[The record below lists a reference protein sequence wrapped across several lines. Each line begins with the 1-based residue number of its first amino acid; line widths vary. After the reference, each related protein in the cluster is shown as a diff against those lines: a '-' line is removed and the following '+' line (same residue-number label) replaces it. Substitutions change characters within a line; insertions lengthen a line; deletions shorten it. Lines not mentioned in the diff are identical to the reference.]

1 MSVRET
7 LPTILRGDEAAILTP
22 EAFVRLDAF
31 AHEAD
36 NEMQLVYVRDECA
49 SRMRQGG
56 ASHGV
61 EYLLSQVCRI
71 HREHERAHQ
80 TLLALGDKLAAA
92 KQWEALAVVA
102 ERALAIEETGAAAH
116 LLVAAHEA
124 LKKDPERIEALQ
136 RAWTIIPDDLDLG
149 LTLAVRLGEIG
160 RGGERRA
167 LLGALMPRFAE
178 EKRYAGLEETA
189 LEFTEHEDHEGLV
202 QLIQSLP
209 MLVEQEAHA
218 QVTQLLGIAFPPL
231 ARAERAGE
239 VIDPVRKVVLKT
251 LDKLGAPAADRHR
264 PILVECLRQG
274 PGRDLPQ
281 PDPVIELSGVADTDK
296 PLIPSLERFDA
307 IVALPPGRA
316 VHHTSFG
323 AGRVTGND
331 SETVI
336 LDFAH
341 GRGHRMP
348 IVAAR
353 RSLTLLPDDDLR
365 LLAVVEPETLAR
377 MRSHEPVEILV
388 RALKSLGGLSDA
400 TRLKVFLVGSGLVP
414 PKDWN
419 VFWRKS
425 RAAAEKDPRID
436 SSRAF
441 EQTYQLAPE
450 GMEASDDDRAPLP
463 SLQPNKTVKQNL
475 ATLRKFLSQHPRADS
490 ALSQRFGRY
499 VQRAVLDPDGDR
511 VDRARAGLFFA
522 RWFPERVE
530 EWTNVLRTLWEQ
542 GLAISDLPGEDE
554 QLGLLRASHEAGVEA
569 DAILS
574 ALDSRFA
581 AVRTEGE
588 QARVQLD
595 DRGRDEMRRTLLAH
609 ATRYPGAALRLIEEE
624 LDRTTDGPEPWRLF
638 CSALTLIEE
647 RPKPSTADKV
657 LRWLEDGGA
666 FDAVLKGRP
675 CPEEFRL
682 KVRILMRQWKSSDR
696 YLFPALEAAERLG
709 LAEEAAA
716 IRSARKTKAERMFDG
731 VGQMVEDAE
740 LPVMTRATFERLTK
754 DLERMER
761 ELRTTIPATIQK
773 ARELGDLKENA
784 EYHSAKD
791 KQANVSKIVASLQLR
806 LSRARFVD
814 DIEVKDGKVGVGTEV
829 ILESGGEKLKYWILG
844 EDEHH
849 HGAHVISFQA
859 PVGRSLLGHSL
870 GDELELGEGAARKR
884 YRVVSVERRLPPHGA
899 EAAQETTEA

>member
-7 LPTILRGDEAAILTP
+7 LPTILRGDEAALLTP
-22 EAFVRLDAF
+22 EAFVRLDAL

-36 NEMQLVYVRDECA
+36 SEMQLVFVRDECA
-49 SRMRQGG
+49 ARMRQGG

-71 HREHERAHQ
+71 HREFERAHQ

-92 KQWEALAVVA
+92 KQWEALAAVA
-102 ERALAIEETGAAAH
+102 ERALVIEETGAAAH

-124 LKKDPERIEALQ
+124 LKQDPERIEALQ

-202 QLIQSLP
+202 QLIQTLP

-218 QVTQLLGIAFPPL
+218 EVTQLLDIAFPPL

-281 PDPVIELSGVADTDK
+281 PDPVIELSGVGDPDK
-296 PLIPSLERFDA
+296 PLLPALERFDA

-331 SETVI
+331 AETVI

-341 GRGHRMP
+341 GRGHKMP
-348 IVAAR
+348 IAAAR

-365 LLAVVEPETLAR
+365 LLAVSEPETLAR
-377 MRSHEPVEILV
+377 MRSHEPVEVMI

-414 PKDWN
+414 AKDWN
-419 VFWRKS
+419 LFWRKS
-425 RAAAEKDPRID
+425 RAAAEKDPRVD

-450 GMEASDDDRAPLP
+450 GMAVADDDRAPLP
-463 SLQPNKTVKQNL
+463 SLQPSKTVKQNL
-475 ATLRKFLSQHPRADS
+475 ATLRKFLSQHPRADA
-490 ALSQRFGRY
+490 ALAQRFGRY
-499 VQRAVLDPDGDR
+499 VQRAVLDDDGDR

-522 RWFPERVE
+522 RWYPERVE
-530 EWTNVLRTLWEQ
+530 EWTHVLRILWDQ
-542 GLAISDLPGEDE
+542 GLAISDLSGEDE
-554 QLGLLRASHEAGVEA
+554 QLTLLRASHEPGVAA

-581 AVRTEGE
+581 AVRTEAE
-588 QARVQLD
+588 QSRVQLD
-595 DRGRDEMRRTLLAH
+595 ERGRDEMRRALLAH

-624 LDRTTDGPEPWRLF
+624 LDHPSDGPEPWRLF
-638 CSALTLIEE
+638 CSTLTLIEE

-657 LRWLEDGGA
+657 LRWLEEGGA
-666 FDAVLKGRP
+666 FDRVLTGRE

-716 IRSARKTKAERMFDG
+716 IRAARKTKAERMFDG

-740 LPVMTRATFERLTK
+740 LPVMTRATFERLSK
-754 DLERMER
+754 ELDRMQR
-761 ELRTTIPATIQK
+761 ELRTTIPASIQK

-784 EYHSAKD
+784 EYHSAKL
-791 KQANVSKIVASLQLR
+791 KQANVSKIVSSLQLR

-829 ILESGGEKLKYWILG
+829 VLESDGDVLTYWILG

-849 HGAHVISFQA
+849 HGPHVISFQA
-859 PVGRSLLGHSL
+859 PVGRSLLGRSIGEEVDL
-870 GDELELGEGAARKR
+870 GDGPLRKS